1 MVQPS
6 GFAVHADREQPS
18 PWLPWRVG
26 ILIGVGL
33 LVGPCP
39 LGCAARPQGETSY
52 LAAARSDPRKAPYV
66 VGPSDV
72 LRITVWKDPSLSTEG
87 PVGPGGTI
95 TMPLVGELP
104 AAGRT
109 VKQIQEEAARGLA
122 AFVKD
127 AVVTVAVVEVN
138 SYRFTVAG
146 NVEHRGMFSPRYYVT
161 VSEAIALAG
170 GPNRYA
176 SPAKVVVIRPAEK
189 VAQRIAIDYE
199 EILSGASP
207 AQDIVVLAG
216 DTVLVP

>member
-1 MVQPS
+1 MAS
-6 GFAVHADREQPS
+6 WGAAILMMAVA
-18 PWLPWRVG
+18 
-26 ILIGVGL
+26 L
-33 LVGPCP
+33 LVGASAV
-39 LGCAARPQGETSY
+39 GCAARQPQGGTSY
-52 LAAARSDPRKAPYV
+52 VEAARNDPRKQPYV

-72 LRITVWKDPSLSTEG
+72 LRITVWKDPNLSTEG
-87 PVGPGGTI
+87 AVGPGGTI

-104 AAGRT
+104 AAGHT
-109 VKQIQEEAARGLA
+109 VKQIQEEAARRLA

-146 NVEHRGMFSPRYYVT
+146 NVERRGLFSPRYYVT

-176 SPAKVVVIRPAEK
+176 SPANVVVIRPAEGGG
-189 VAQRIAIDYE
+189 AQRIAIDYE
-199 EILSGASP
+199 QILSGKSP
-207 AQDIVVLAG
+207 AQDIVVVAG

>member
-1 MVQPS
+1 MALLI
-6 GFAVHADREQPS
+6 AVGA
-18 PWLPWRVG
+18 LM
-26 ILIGVGL
+26 GL
-33 LVGPCP
+33 GL
-39 LGCAARPQGETSY
+39 LGCAGRSQGGATTY
-52 LAAARSDPRKAPYV
+52 LEAARSDPRKLPYV
-66 VGPSDV
+66 IGPSDV
-72 LRITVWKDPSLSTEG
+72 LRITVWKDPNLSTESA
-87 PVGPGGTI
+87 VGPGGTI

-109 VKQIQEEAARGLA
+109 AKQIQEEATRRLG

-127 AVVTVAVVEVN
+127 AVVTVAVIEVN

-146 NVEHRGMFSPRYYVT
+146 NVERRGMFSPRYYVT

-176 SPAKVVVIRPAEK
+176 SPANVVVIRPAERDDPGDPGEHPK
-189 VAQRIAIDYE
+189 GWKSPAGGATQRIAIDYD
-199 EILSGASP
+199 EILSGKSP

>member
-1 MVQPS
+1 MAS
-6 GFAVHADREQPS
+6 WSAAILMMAVA
-18 PWLPWRVG
+18 
-26 ILIGVGL
+26 L
-33 LVGPCP
+33 LVGPSS
-39 LGCAARPQGETSY
+39 LGCAARPQGGTSY
-52 LAAARSDPRKAPYV
+52 AEAARNDPRKQPYV

-72 LRITVWKDPSLSTEG
+72 LRITVWKDPNLSTEG
-87 PVGPGGTI
+87 AVGPGGTI

-109 VKQIQEEAARGLA
+109 IKQIQEEAARRLA

-146 NVEHRGMFSPRYYVT
+146 NVEHRGLFSPRYYVT

-176 SPAKVVVIRPAEK
+176 SPANVVVIRPAESG
-189 VAQRIAIDYE
+189 ATQRIAIDYE
-199 EILSGASP
+199 QILSGKSP
-207 AQDIVVLAG
+207 AQDIVVVAG

>member
-1 MVQPS
+1 VRS
-6 GFAVHADREQPS
+6 DRALLIAV
-18 PWLPWRVG
+18 
-26 ILIGVGL
+26 GVLMGA
-33 LVGPCP
+33 VS
-39 LGCAARPQGETSY
+39 LGCGARREGATNY
-52 LAAARSDPRKAPYV
+52 LEASRNDPRKLPYV

-87 PVGPGGTI
+87 AVGPGGAI
-95 TMPLVGELP
+95 TMPLVGELA
-104 AAGRT
+104 AAGRN
-109 VKQIQEEAARGLA
+109 VKQIQDEAARRLS

-176 SPAKVVVIRPAEK
+176 SPDSVVVIRPAESGTT
-189 VAQRIAIDYE
+189 QRIAIDYD
-199 EILSGASP
+199 EILSGKSP
-207 AQDIVVLAG
+207 AQDIVVLAR

>member
-1 MVQPS
+1 
-6 GFAVHADREQPS
+6 VHADRAPTS
-18 PWLPWRVG
+18 GIPTGVA
-26 ILIGVGL
+26 ILIAVGL
-33 LVGPCP
+33 LLGFVP
-39 LGCAARPQGETSY
+39 LGCAARPAGATGY
-52 LAAARSDPRKAPYV
+52 LEASRNDPRKLPYV

-87 PVGPGGTI
+87 VVGPGGGI
-95 TMPLVGELP
+95 TMPLVGELT

-109 VKQIQEEAARGLA
+109 VKQIQDEAARRLA
-122 AFVKD
+122 AFIKD

-176 SPAKVVVIRPAEK
+176 SADSVVVIRPSESGTM
-189 VAQRIAIDYE
+189 QRIAVDYD
-199 EILSGASP
+199 EILSGKSP
-207 AQDIVVLAG
+207 AQDIVVLAR

>member
-1 MVQPS
+1 M
-6 GFAVHADREQPS
+6 GAVA
-18 PWLPWRVG
+18 LAF
-26 ILIGVGL
+26 GL
-33 LVGPCP
+33 CP
-39 LGCAARPQGETSY
+39 LGCGGRQQGTTSYAEAARN
-52 LAAARSDPRKAPYV
+52 DPRKVPYV

-72 LRITVWKDPSLSTEG
+72 LRITVWKDPNLSAEG
-87 PVGPGGTI
+87 AVGPGGTI
-95 TMPLVGELP
+95 TMPLVGEFP

-109 VKQIQEEAARGLA
+109 VKQIQEEASRRLG

-176 SPAKVVVIRPAEK
+176 SPANVVVIRPAESE
-189 VAQRIAIDYE
+189 AARRIAIDYD
-199 EILSGASP
+199 EILSGKSP

>member
-1 MVQPS
+1 M
-6 GFAVHADREQPS
+6 A
-18 PWLPWRVG
+18 
-26 ILIGVGL
+26 IGL
-33 LVGPCP
+33 LLGTLA
-39 LGCAARPQGETSY
+39 LGCASRPRAGTSY
-52 LAAARSDPRKAPYV
+52 LEAARNDPRKLPYV

-72 LRITVWKDPSLSTEG
+72 LRITVWKDPNLSSEG
-87 PVGPGGTI
+87 AVGPGGTI
-95 TMPLVGELP
+95 TMPLVGEFP

-109 VKQIQEEAARGLA
+109 VKQIQEEATRRLA

-146 NVEHRGMFSPRYYVT
+146 SVEHRGMFNPRYYVT

-176 SPAKVVVIRPAEK
+176 SPANVVVIRPADSGA
-189 VAQRIAIDYE
+189 AQRIAIDYE
-199 EILSGASP
+199 EILSGKNP

>member
-1 MVQPS
+1 M
-6 GFAVHADREQPS
+6 A
-18 PWLPWRVG
+18 
-26 ILIGVGL
+26 VGL
-33 LVGPCP
+33 LLGFVP
-39 LGCAARPQGETSY
+39 LGCAARPEGATGY
-52 LAAARSDPRKAPYV
+52 LEASRNDPRKLPYV

-87 PVGPGGTI
+87 AVGPGGGI
-95 TMPLVGELP
+95 TMPLVGELT
-104 AAGRT
+104 AGGHT
-109 VKQIQEEAARGLA
+109 VKQIQDEAARRLA

-176 SPAKVVVIRPAEK
+176 SPDSVVVIRPSESGTM
-189 VAQRIAIDYE
+189 QRIAVDYD
-199 EILSGASP
+199 EILSGKSP
-207 AQDIVVLAG
+207 AQDIVVLAR